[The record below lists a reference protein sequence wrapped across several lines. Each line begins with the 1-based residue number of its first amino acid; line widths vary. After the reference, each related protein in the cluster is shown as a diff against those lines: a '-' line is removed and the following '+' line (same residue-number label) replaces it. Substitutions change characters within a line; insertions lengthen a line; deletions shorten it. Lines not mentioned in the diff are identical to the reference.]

1 MMASSNER
9 VHRMSHAP
17 HTNQKA
23 RCLSWMYALT
33 LIMLLLS
40 IGLTTLPNVAQAA
53 IALQVE
59 VNPNPALAG
68 ELLNV
73 QLTVTNNGG
82 TASGNVTLS
91 FVYPAGLNSISD
103 LSQEFPGDCIS
114 VTCDSGETVTFT
126 VGALPAGK
134 GKTISFR
141 PRIANSITSGTIIRF
156 NVDALENS
164 VIQKTINR
172 AISVTANRIL
182 NLVVAESHDP
192 VAVDDALTFT
202 LDFGVSASSAGS
214 PNAKISF
221 PLPPGTTFQSATQGG
236 TLVNNNRVDWSL
248 GSLNPGESGQRSLTV
263 TVNAGVT
270 NGTILAS
277 ESVISDSAT
286 PANQTSI
293 LTTTKVQ
300 APALL
305 DLRVTATPNP
315 VMVGELIDLEL
326 TVTNLDTVNR
336 SGIAVSLKWPDEFAS
351 LGEDLFS
358 GDCVSVGCDPGE
370 VAIFT
375 VGTLAIGQGLTFSVP
390 PRVASGISDGRL
402 VRIEASA
409 TDASGDMIGASTS
422 LRVRNTR
429 DRDLRMAV
437 DRDPVMPGQNMTYTI
452 SYGILSSGAGSPNAK
467 LSLKLPEGTSFVS
480 ASDGGLVNN
489 SAVEWALGPLNPGE
503 GGLRTA
509 VLVASGSLLPG
520 TNILAESLFTDT
532 INPSNEIRASK
543 VTQVKNEVPLELEIT
558 TNADP
563 AKPGQ
568 LLDIEIILANPT
580 VLNRSNV
587 SVTLEYPSNLDSLSE
602 SLMEGDCISV
612 SCDPSETMTF
622 NVGILAGGKGKSF
635 SLPVRIATPTLAGR
649 LIDFQAEITDSTGI
663 QIRRNVVVRV
673 DSSSTLQLALEDNID
688 PAVPGEIIEYRL
700 AYGELDTGGSVP
712 NAQIQ
717 LVLPPEMTFV
727 SATGGGTES
736 GGTVTWNLG
745 GLNPG
750 DGGRQTVLAQV
761 SASVEQGTI
770 LNAQARFSNGA
781 TPNTILIAGQATRV
795 EPASPLNLQVVAN
808 PNPAL
813 PGEILDVEVSVA
825 NRSALSRSG
834 VVLRLEYVDGLSSLS
849 ESLIELGDCIS
860 ISCDPQERII
870 FNIGALAAGTGKSF
884 SVPAQVV
891 TNSASGRVL
900 AFRADLTDST
910 GDLIRSADTLVIDS
924 SRELQLALSENHD
937 PVAPGETFTYTLT
950 LAALEPGLGAA
961 NGTLRLQV
969 PARVTLNSAS
979 NGGTISG
986 DTVSWA
992 ISGLNAGE
1000 GAIRTAT
1007 VQLSASAELG
1017 SLLRA
1022 NAELEDGVTPPSPTR
1037 ISSVARVQNALP
1049 LTLSVSTN
1057 PNPADPGELLDIDF
1071 SVGNSGTLSRTGVKL
1086 VLEYPSGLNSL
1097 STSGLSGTCPG
1108 STCESPER
1116 LIFSLGTLTA
1126 GQHTTVSI
1134 PPTVARNTPN
1144 GTVIKFDAF
1153 LTDSTGAV
1161 RESSAEI
1168 FVGRVIANDVLL
1180 TVTKAG
1186 TGSGTVTSSPAG
1198 ITCDSDCTELYP
1210 PGTAVLLT
1218 PTAGA
1223 GSIFS
1228 GWSGGGCS
1236 GAGSCT
1242 VTPTSDVTV
1251 VATFSLLPPPPPGQV
1266 TLQVIPTG
1274 RGSGTV
1280 TSRPAG
1286 ITCGTDC
1293 SEFLS
1298 SGTGVTLTAVANSGS
1313 IFLGWNG
1320 GGCSGTDPCVLT
1332 LTANTTVSAVFANPS
1347 VMETRNDLDGDGRAD
1362 LLWRNTKNGSTA
1374 IWLLDG
1380 SGIAASGFPGG
1391 VPLAWQVAGI
1401 GDVNGDGKADVIW
1414 RHSTSATVAIWQMN
1428 GVTITSVGFPASVPR
1443 VWDLQAIG
1451 DVNGDGKADMI
1462 WRNSND
1468 GNTVI
1473 WLMNGTRI
1481 AASGFLG
1488 KVSLTWQLAG
1498 AGDVNGDGK
1507 ADLIWRNGTSNA
1519 VAVWVMNGL
1528 IRTSVGFPGSGSSD
1542 FQVAGVGDVNG
1553 DGKGDLVWR
1562 NSKNG
1567 EVLVWLLN
1575 GTIIASL
1582 GSLGGL
1588 PSEWQIV
1595 QVADTDGDGINDVFW
1610 RNNVS
1615 GQVAVW
1621 KMNGLSLPDTVFPG
1635 KASTDWEIQ

>member
-1 MMASSNER
+1 
-9 VHRMSHAP
+9 
-17 HTNQKA
+17 
-23 RCLSWMYALT
+23 MYIPT
-33 LIMLLLS
+33 LIMMLLS
-40 IGLTTLPNVAQAA
+40 VGLTTLPHTAQAA

-59 VNPNPALAG
+59 VNPDPALAG
-68 ELLNV
+68 ELLDV
-73 QLTVTNNGG
+73 QFTVTNTGG

-103 LSQEFPGDCIS
+103 LTKEFPGDCIGS
-114 VTCDSGETVTFT
+114 TCEPGETAVVN
-126 VGALPAGK
+126 VGTLPAGK
-134 GKTISFR
+134 GKSVSLR
-141 PRIANSITSGTIIRF
+141 PRISGSATPGSSIVL

-164 VIQKTINR
+164 VMRTSASSSITVATSQ
-172 AISVTANRIL
+172 IL
-182 NLVVAESHDP
+182 NLVVAESQDP
-192 VAVDDALTFT
+192 VSVGDALTFT
-202 LDFGVSASSAGS
+202 LDFGVSISSAGS
-214 PNAKISF
+214 PNAILSF
-221 PLPPGTTFQSATQGG
+221 PLPAGTTFQSATQGG
-236 TLVNNNRVDWSL
+236 SLVNNNRVDWSL

-263 TVNAGVT
+263 TVNGNIA
-270 NGTILAS
+270 NGTILHTEA
-277 ESVISDSAT
+277 VFSDSAV
-286 PANQTSI
+286 PANQTRTS
-293 LTTTKVQ
+293 TTTRVQ
-300 APALL
+300 APVSM
-305 DLRVTATPNP
+305 DLRISATPNP

-326 TVTNLDTVNR
+326 TVTNVDTVSR
-336 SGIAVSLKWPDEFAS
+336 SNVTVALKFPDEFVS
-351 LGEDLFS
+351 LSESLFA
-358 GDCVSVGCDPGE
+358 GDCVGSTCEPGE
-370 VAIFT
+370 VAIFS
-375 VGTLAIGQGLTFSVP
+375 VGTLAAGKGLTISLP
-390 PRVASGISDGRL
+390 PQVAAGISDGRL

-409 TDASGDMIGASTS
+409 TDTSGDMVEASTS

-429 DRDLRMAV
+429 DRDLRIAV
-437 DRDPVMPGQNMTYTI
+437 DRDPVAPGQNMTYTF

-480 ASDGGLVNN
+480 ASNGGMLNN
-489 SAVEWALGPLNPGE
+489 NVVEWALGPLNPGE
-503 GGLRTA
+503 GGIRTA
-509 VLVASGSLLPG
+509 VLTASSGLLPG
-520 TNILAESLFTDT
+520 SSILAESMLTDSV
-532 INPSNEIRASK
+532 NPSNEVQANK
-543 VTQVKNEVPLELEIT
+543 VTQVKNEIPLELAIT

-568 LLDIEIILANPT
+568 LLDIEIVLANPT
-580 VLNRSNV
+580 TLVRSNISV
-587 SVTLEYPSNLDSLSE
+587 SLEYPSNMESVSE
-602 SLMEGDCISV
+602 GLIEGDCIGST
-612 SCDPSETMTF
+612 CEASETMTF
-622 NVGILAGGKGKSF
+622 TVGTLAAGKGKSF
-635 SLPVRIATPTLAGR
+635 SLPVRIANPTIDGR
-649 LIDFQAEITDSTGI
+649 LIDFQAEITDSTGV

-688 PAVPGEIIEYRL
+688 PAVPSEIIEYRL

-712 NAQIQ
+712 NAQMQ

-727 SATGGGTES
+727 SATGGSTES

-750 DGGRQTVLAQV
+750 EGGQQTVLAQV
-761 SASVEQGTI
+761 GASVGQGMVI
-770 LNAQARFSNGA
+770 HAQASLSNGG
-781 TPNTILIAGQATRV
+781 TPMKILTASQATRV
-795 EPASPLNLQVVAN
+795 EPVSPLELQVVAN

-834 VVLRLEYVDGLSSLS
+834 VLLRLEYVDGLSSLS
-849 ESLIELGDCIS
+849 ESLSEGGDCLGS
-860 ISCDPQERII
+860 TCEAQERLL
-870 FNIGALAAGTGKSF
+870 FNIGTLAAGTGKSF

-891 TNSASGRVL
+891 TNSASGSVL
-900 AFRADLTDST
+900 VFRADLTDST

-924 SRELQLALSENHD
+924 SRELQLALSENRD
-937 PVAPGETFTYTLT
+937 PVVPGETFTYTLT

-961 NGTLRLQV
+961 NGTLRLQL
-969 PARVTLNSAS
+969 PSRVTLNNAS

-986 DTVSWA
+986 DTVSWV

-1000 GAIRTAT
+1000 GATRTAT

-1022 NAELEDGVTPPSPTR
+1022 HAELEDGLTPPNPNR
-1037 ISSVARVQNALP
+1037 ISSVARVQNTLP
-1049 LTLSVSTN
+1049 LNLAVSAK
-1057 PNPADPGELLDIDF
+1057 PNPADPGELLDIDLL
-1071 SVGNSGTLSRTGVKL
+1071 VGNSDSLSRTGVTL
-1086 VLEYPSGLNSL
+1086 VLEYPAGLNSL
-1097 STSGLSGTCPG
+1097 FTSGLSGTCPG
-1108 STCESPER
+1108 SSCESPER
-1116 LIFSLGTLTA
+1116 LIFNVGTLTA
-1126 GQHTTVSI
+1126 GQEKTVSI

-1144 GTVIKFDAF
+1144 GTIINFDAF
-1153 LTDSTGAV
+1153 LSDSTGAV
-1161 RESSAEI
+1161 RESSGEI
-1168 FVGRVIANDVLL
+1168 FVGRVIANDVLM

-1186 TGSGTVTSSPAG
+1186 TGNGTVTSSPTG
-1198 ITCDSDCTELYP
+1198 ITCGVDCSEMYS

-1218 PTAGA
+1218 PIAGV

-1236 GAGSCT
+1236 GTGSCT

-1266 TLQVIPTG
+1266 TLQIVPTG

-1280 TSRPAG
+1280 TSSPAG
-1286 ITCGTDC
+1286 ISCGSDC
-1293 SEFLS
+1293 SEFFS
-1298 SGTGVTLTAVANSGS
+1298 SGTGVTLTAVANPGS
-1313 IFLGWNG
+1313 LFLGWSG
-1320 GGCSGTDPCVLT
+1320 GACSGTAPCVLP
-1332 LTANTTVSAVFANPS
+1332 LTANTTVSAVFGNPS
-1347 VMETRNDLDGDGRAD
+1347 VTETRNDLDGDGRAD

-1414 RHSTSATVAIWQMN
+1414 RHSTSATVAIWLMN

-1443 VWDLQAIG
+1443 VWSLQTVG
-1451 DVNGDGKADMI
+1451 DVNGDGKADLL

-1498 AGDVNGDGK
+1498 AGDINGDGK
-1507 ADLIWRNGTSNA
+1507 ADLIWHNGTSNA
-1519 VAVWVMNGL
+1519 LAVWVMNGL

-1553 DGKGDLVWR
+1553 DGRADLVWR

-1567 EVLVWLLN
+1567 EVVVWLLN
-1575 GTIIASL
+1575 GTTIAST

-1588 PSEWQIV
+1588 ASEWQIV
-1595 QVADTDGDGINDVFW
+1595 QVADTDGDGITDVFW
-1610 RNNVS
+1610 RNNLS

-1621 KMNGLSLPDTVFPG
+1621 KMNGLSLPTTVFPG
-1635 KASTDWEIQ
+1635 KAPTDWEIQ

>member
-1 MMASSNER
+1 
-9 VHRMSHAP
+9 MSQAP
-17 HTNQKA
+17 HTNKKA
-23 RCLSWMYALT
+23 RCLSWMYVLT

-40 IGLTTLPNVAQAA
+40 IGLTTLTDVAQAA

-59 VNPNPALAG
+59 VNPDPAVAG
-68 ELLNV
+68 ELLDV
-73 QLTVTNNGG
+73 QLTVTNSGG

-91 FVYPAGLNSISD
+91 FVYPAGLNFLAD
-103 LSQEFPGDCIS
+103 LTSEFPGDCIGN
-114 VTCDSGETVTFT
+114 TCDPGETVVIN

-141 PRIANSITSGTIIRF
+141 PRILGSTTPGTNIGF
-156 NVDALENS
+156 NVNALENS
-164 VIQKTINR
+164 ITQKSASSSMTVK
-172 AISVTANRIL
+172 ASRIL
-182 NLVVAESHDP
+182 NLVVAKSQDP
-192 VAVDDALTFT
+192 VAIGDALTFT
-202 LDFGVSASSAGS
+202 LDFGVSTSSAGS
-214 PNAKISF
+214 PNAKLSF
-221 PLPPGTTFQSATQGG
+221 PLPTGTTFQSATQGG
-236 TLVNNNRVDWSL
+236 TLVSNNRVDWSL
-248 GSLNPGESGQRSLTV
+248 GSLNPGENGQRSLTV
-263 TVNAGVT
+263 TVNGGVT

-277 ESVISDSAT
+277 ESVFSDSAI
-286 PANQTSI
+286 PANQTRAITSAR
-293 LTTTKVQ
+293 VQ
-300 APALL
+300 APVLL
-305 DLRVTATPNP
+305 DLRVTASPNP

-326 TVTNLDTVNR
+326 TVTNLGTVSR
-336 SGIAVSLKWPDEFAS
+336 SGVTVAFKFPDEFAF
-351 LGEDLFS
+351 LAEGLFT
-358 GDCVSVGCDPGE
+358 GDCVGNTCDPGE
-370 VAIFT
+370 VAIFS
-375 VGTLAIGQGLTFSVP
+375 VGTLAVGKGLAFSLS
-390 PRVASGISDGRL
+390 PRVAAGISDGQL
-402 VRIEASA
+402 VRLEASA
-409 TDASGDMIGASTS
+409 IDASGDMVEASTN
-422 LRVRNTR
+422 LRVRTTR
-429 DRDLRMAV
+429 DRDLRMAL

-467 LSLKLPEGTSFVS
+467 LSLKLPDGTSFVS

-489 SAVEWALGPLNPGE
+489 NVIEWALGPLNPGE
-503 GGLRTA
+503 GGVRKA
-509 VLVASGSLLPG
+509 VLTANSGLLPG
-520 TNILAESLFTDT
+520 SNILAESLFTDT
-532 INPSNEIRASK
+532 VNPSNEVRANK
-543 VTQVKNEVPLELEIT
+543 VTQVKNETPLELAIT
-558 TNADP
+558 TNTDP

-568 LLDIEIILANPT
+568 LLDIEIVLANPT
-580 VLNRSNV
+580 LLSRSNV
-587 SVTLEYPSNLDSLSE
+587 SVTLEYPSNIDFLAE
-602 SLMEGDCISV
+602 SLIEGDCIGNT
-612 SCDPSETMTF
+612 CDPGETMVFT
-622 NVGILAGGKGKSF
+622 VGTLAAGKGKNF
-635 SLPVRIATPTLAGR
+635 SLPVRISNPTINGR

-673 DSSSTLQLALEDNID
+673 DSSSTLQLALEDLID
-688 PAVPGEIIEYRL
+688 PAAPSETIEYRL
-700 AYGELDTGGSVP
+700 AYGELDTGNTVP
-712 NAQIQ
+712 NAEMQ

-750 DGGRQTVLAQV
+750 KGGQHTVLAQIGSGV
-761 SASVEQGTI
+761 GLGTV
-770 LNAQARFSNGA
+770 LKAQARFSNGA
-781 TPNTILIAGQATRV
+781 TPIAILIADQATRI
-795 EPASPLNLQVVAN
+795 EPASPLELQVVAN
-808 PNPAL
+808 PHPAL

-834 VVLRLEYVDGLSSLS
+834 VVLRLEYTDDLAFLS
-849 ESLIELGDCIS
+849 EALVEGGDCLGNT
-860 ISCDPQERII
+860 CEAPERVQ
-870 FNIGALAAGTGKSF
+870 FNIGTLAAGTGKSF

-891 TNSASGRVL
+891 ANSASGRVL

-969 PARVTLNSAS
+969 PSGVTLNTAS

-986 DTVSWA
+986 DFVSWV
-992 ISGLNAGE
+992 INSLNAGE
-1000 GAIRTAT
+1000 GATRTAT
-1007 VQLSASAELG
+1007 VQLSASAEPG

-1022 NAELEDGVTPPSPTR
+1022 HAEVEDGVTPPNPTSM
-1037 ISSVARVQNALP
+1037 SSVIRVQNALP
-1049 LTLSVSTN
+1049 LTLAVSAN

-1071 SVGNSGTLSRTGVKL
+1071 LVGNSGGLSRTGVTL
-1086 VLEYPSGLNSL
+1086 ALEYPAGLNSL
-1097 STSGLSGTCPG
+1097 STSGLSGTCLG
-1108 STCESPER
+1108 NTCESPER

-1126 GQHTTVSI
+1126 GQQTTVSI

-1144 GTVIKFDAF
+1144 GTVINFDAF
-1153 LTDSTGAV
+1153 LSDSTGAV

-1242 VTPTSDVTV
+1242 VTPTIDVTV

-1280 TSRPAG
+1280 TSSPAG

-1313 IFLGWNG
+1313 LFLGWSG
-1320 GGCSGTDPCVLT
+1320 GGCSGSGPCVLT
-1332 LTANTTVSAVFANPS
+1332 LTANTTVSAIFANPS

-1414 RHSTSATVAIWQMN
+1414 RHSTSATVAIWLMN
-1428 GVTITSVGFPASVPR
+1428 GVTITSVGFPASVPTA
-1443 VWDLQAIG
+1443 WNLQAVG
-1451 DVNGDGKADMI
+1451 DSNGDGKADLL

-1473 WLMNGTRI
+1473 WLMNGTKI

-1488 KVSLTWQLAG
+1488 KVSLAWRLEG
-1498 AGDVNGDGK
+1498 MGDVDADGK
-1507 ADLIWRNGTSNA
+1507 ADLIWQNGTSNA
-1519 VAVWVMNGL
+1519 VAVWLMNGV
-1528 IRTSVGFPGSGSSD
+1528 TMMSVGFPGSGSPD

-1553 DGKGDLVWR
+1553 DSKTDLVWR

-1567 EVLVWLLN
+1567 EVVVWLLN
-1575 GTIIASL
+1575 GTIIAST

-1588 PSEWQIV
+1588 PSEWQVV
-1595 QVADTDGDGINDVFW
+1595 QVADADGDGKTDVFW

-1621 KMNGLSLPDTVFPG
+1621 KMNGLGLPTTVFPG
-1635 KASTDWEIQ
+1635 KVSTDWEIQ